1 MEQLK
6 PIVAGKG
13 DQCNCP
19 CLPCFPHLY
28 PHTPWSL
35 IFECTIF
42 LVHLSGRS
50 TLGVSCSVLE
60 TGHRFHLQNAPTLG
74 GEKERKIEG
83 RGPVVMSVH
92 TEWAPDVV
100 GPREGILKFVGVKR
114 MLRRERLL
122 RNIVEEQWCTFEIWW
137 AYGPIIAT
145 NTNHVT
151 FLLFIFLTWKISSNN
166 TKCYQRG
173 YKLYVSKTWDSVLAQ
188 HQRVV
193 FVLII

>member
-28 PHTPWSL
+28 PNTPCSP

-42 LVHLSGRS
+42 LVHPSGGS
-50 TLGVSCSVLE
+50 TLGASCSVLE
-60 TGHRFHLQNAPTLG
+60 TGYRPSKCFDSRRRER
-74 GEKERKIEG
+74 EKKIED
-83 RGPVVMSVH
+83 RDPVVMSVH
-92 TEWAPDVV
+92 TEWAPDVI
-100 GPREGILKFVGVKR
+100 GPREGLLKFFGGKR
-114 MLRRERLL
+114 MLVREGLL

-137 AYGPIIAT
+137 AYDLIIAT

-151 FLLFIFLTWKISSNN
+151 FLLFIFLTRKICSNN

-173 YKLYVSKTWDSVLAQ
+173 YKLYVLKIWDSVLAQ

-193 FVLII
+193 FVVII